1 MTGSHD
7 LTALEPVYETAPK
20 PLAAVCCSD
29 SCSSGL
35 RLAIGCAGVSKFAG
49 SAWTRLGADASVAV
63 WAVQRY
69 HQAMSCGFTSDT
81 VVHHGRLEGILASH
95 RPNCAAISG
104 SARQPSPGPPFGDG

>member
-1 MTGSHD
+1 MNGSHD
-7 LTALEPVYETAPK
+7 RRALGPENDTGPK
-20 PLAAVCCSD
+20 PLAAVC
-29 SCSSGL
+29 SSEICRRGL
-35 RLAIGCAGVSKFAG
+35 CRVTRLIAVSKFAG
-49 SAWTRLGADASVAV
+49 SARTRLGAERSVAV